1 MFDTPGLTNKDPN
14 IHWQPKSSTDINCLI
29 PIDPLIL
36 SIHYMGTWYEIEK
49 LPAAFERGECVQA
62 TYSRLPDGMVKVYN
76 EELLPDGK
84 INSIEGVAEVKDP
97 SQPAILSVSFF
108 KGNIVIV
115 FCSPYWVLSTD
126 YKSYSLVY
134 SCSDY
139 LSLFHIDFAWILA
152 RTRVL
157 SEDFV
162 NQLRGKLEAAG
173 VNIKQLTVTNQ
184 TDCAG
189 HHTFNF

>member
-1 MFDTPGLTNKDPN
+1 MTALKVVFVLLLAAKTAEGQSFHLGTC
-14 IHWQPKSSTDINCLI
+14 PKPSVQEDFNVTK
-29 PIDPLIL
+29 
-36 SIHYMGTWYEIEK
+36 YMGTWYEIEK

-108 KGNIVIV
+108 KGLPG
-115 FCSPYWVLSTD
+115 SPYWVLSTD

-184 TDCAG
+184 TDCG
-189 HHTFNF
+189 VMN